1 MEPNVKRVL
10 AQMDTP
16 GFTDSPQSSET
27 PRHFSV
33 KRPAPGFLSSQVPA
47 DERGLQKA
55 GWKPATLALMLQ
67 LGALLMMLA
76 IWMVIERYTGLEPD
90 LYTLVIL
97 QGGIAMLLSVMCRM
111 DIWWRAIQFLFPIG
125 LLVTHQLA
133 LPSWIY
139 FLGFVFF
146 LSLFWT
152 TFRTQVPFYPSRP
165 DVWHRVAAYLPK
177 DRHIHLIDIGSG
189 LGDLIMYLA
198 RAMPES
204 RFTGIEIAPL
214 PWLLSRWR
222 ARLRGIG
229 NAGFELGDYE
239 MLDFAQ
245 YDVVFAYLSPAAMAA
260 LWQKASREMR
270 PGSLLMS
277 YEFEI
282 PGAEPDCI
290 LQQEGKPSIYIW
302 HF

>member
-1 MEPNVKRVL
+1 MEPHAKRVL
-10 AQMDTP
+10 AQMDESM
-16 GFTDSPQSSET
+16 FSET

-33 KRPAPGFLSSQVPA
+33 KRPAPGFLSSTGPD
-47 DERGLQKA
+47 DEGGLQKA
-55 GWKPATLALMLQ
+55 RWRPATLALMLQ
-67 LGALLMMLA
+67 LSALLVTLA
-76 IWMVIERYTGLEPD
+76 IWKSIGQYAGLEPN
-90 LYTLVIL
+90 LYALVIL
-97 QGGIAMLLSVMCRM
+97 QGCIAMLLSVVCRM
-111 DIWWRAIQFLFPIG
+111 DVWWWKIQILFPIG
-125 LLVTHQLA
+125 LLVMYQLA
-133 LPSWIY
+133 LPPWIY
-139 FLGFVFF
+139 FLGFVFS

-214 PWLLSRWR
+214 PWLISRCR
-222 ARLRGIG
+222 ARIRDID
-229 NAGFELGDYE
+229 NAGFVLGNYE
-239 MLDFAQ
+239 MLDFAH
-245 YDVVFAYLSPAAMAA
+245 YDVVFAYLSPAAMES
-260 LWQKASREMR
+260 LWQKASREMQ

-282 PGAEPDCI
+282 PGAEPDSI
-290 LQQEGKPSIYIW
+290 LQHEGKPSIYVW

>member
-1 MEPNVKRVL
+1 MEPNAKRVL

-16 GFTDSPQSSET
+16 GFTGSPQSSET

-133 LPSWIY
+133 LSSWIY

-165 DVWHRVAAYLPK
+165 DVWQRICRK
-177 DRHIHLIDIGSG
+177 IDTFI
-189 LGDLIMYLA
+189 
-198 RAMPES
+198 
-204 RFTGIEIAPL
+204 
-214 PWLLSRWR
+214 
-222 ARLRGIG
+222 
-229 NAGFELGDYE
+229 
-239 MLDFAQ
+239 
-245 YDVVFAYLSPAAMAA
+245 
-260 LWQKASREMR
+260 
-270 PGSLLMS
+270 
-277 YEFEI
+277 
-282 PGAEPDCI
+282 
-290 LQQEGKPSIYIW
+290 
-302 HF
+302 

>member
-1 MEPNVKRVL
+1 MEPHAKRVL
-10 AQMDTP
+10 VQA
-16 GFTDSPQSSET
+16 DSSLFVET

-33 KRPAPGFLSSQVPA
+33 KRPVAGFLSSAAPDDGQ
-47 DERGLQKA
+47 GLQKS
-55 GWKPATLALMLQ
+55 GWKPAPLALMLQ
-67 LGALLMMLA
+67 IAALPVTA
-76 IWMVIERYTGLEPD
+76 AAQVVIGQYTGLVPD
-90 LYTLVIL
+90 LYMLAIL
-97 QGGIAMLLSVMCRM
+97 QGGSAMLLSVMCRM
-111 DIWWRAIQFLFPIG
+111 DVWWRAIQCLFPVG
-125 LLVTHQLA
+125 LLVMHQLA

-165 DVWHRVAAYLPK
+165 DVWRRVAAYLPQ
-177 DRHIHLIDIGSG
+177 DRHINLIDIGSG

-198 RAMPES
+198 GGMPQS

-222 ARLRGIG
+222 ARMRGIS

-245 YDVVFAYLSPAAMAA
+245 YDVVFAYLSPAAMES
-260 LWQKASREMR
+260 LWQKASREMQ
-270 PGSLLMS
+270 PGSMLMS

-282 PGAEPDCI
+282 PGAEPDCV
-290 LQQEGKPSIYIW
+290 LQLEGRPSIYVW
-302 HF
+302 HI